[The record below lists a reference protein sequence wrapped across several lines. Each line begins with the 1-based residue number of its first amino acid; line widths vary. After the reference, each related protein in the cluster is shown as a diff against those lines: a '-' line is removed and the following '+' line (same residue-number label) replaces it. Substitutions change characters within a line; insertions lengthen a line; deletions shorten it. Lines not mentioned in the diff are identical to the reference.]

1 MSFPQ
6 NFETQKN
13 KKRSLVEIF
22 TRKAHTLISIA
33 HSGVLV
39 WQDGIDPRSLT
50 HFERLRYLD
59 LRPALNYKRGIV
71 VYDIGAHLGEFASL
85 LVKIQ
90 AVSDIYC
97 FEPIPNVFVKLVE
110 KTQTFNKINCFPVA
124 LGNQSGIQRMNV
136 NDFSASS
143 SMLTIGPVHI
153 AEHPFAKNTHEE
165 EVQMMT
171 LQEAVQR
178 YKIPPPDFI
187 KIDVQGYE
195 DRVIRG
201 GADIVNKA
209 KFCMLELSLIDLYEK
224 GVLITDM
231 NSLMRGLGFRLVSIV
246 GTIVGKSGEI
256 LQIDGL
262 YRNERHEI

>member
-1 MSFPQ
+1 M
-6 NFETQKN
+6 
-13 KKRSLVEIF
+13 EIF